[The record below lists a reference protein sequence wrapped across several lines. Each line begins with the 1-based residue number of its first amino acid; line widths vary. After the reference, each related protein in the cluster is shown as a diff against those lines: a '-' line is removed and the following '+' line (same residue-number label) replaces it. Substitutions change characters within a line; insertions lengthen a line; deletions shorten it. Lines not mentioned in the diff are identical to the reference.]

1 MTRNIKFLPF
11 LLLSIYFVFVK
22 INILSSFSSKL
33 ATILLIAG
41 INVFL
46 YVKYVKNN
54 QNKIKKNNLFLLL
67 FFSLISTIL
76 LLYNLFKFKLI

>member
-67 FFSLISTIL
+67 FFSLISTAL

>member
-41 INVFL
+41 LNVFL

-67 FFSLISTIL
+67 FFSLISTAL